1 MTINEQL
8 KELLQEFKYIK
19 GQNLSIAKRVKAL
32 EEREKKE
39 YETPLISIAE
49 VALLHRI
56 AKYLGDAVKEKED
69 PLEGILDL
77 PIIEK
82 LKPEDSILGRK
93 MPKDEDVVS
102 DEVLEELDEVL
113 ERD

>member
-1 MTINEQL
+1 MTFSDQL

-32 EEREKKE
+32 EEKKE
-39 YETPLISIAE
+39 EYKIPLITIAE

-56 AKYLGDAVKEKED
+56 AEYLGEAVKEPEPMLLTVVDESD
-69 PLEGILDL
+69 PLEGIQDL

-82 LKPEDSILGRK
+82 
-93 MPKDEDVVS
+93 EDVVS
-102 DEVLEELDEVL
+102 EEVLEELDEVL
-113 ERD
+113 NGD